1 MKLYSRED
9 AIRDLQHISFTRE
22 EAERTLDAPD
32 KETRRRIH
40 LQVQERCKKEAGK
53 HGHV

>member
-32 KETRRRIH
+32 EETRRRIH
-40 LQVQERCKKEAGK
+40 LQVQKRCKKEARRR
-53 HGHV
+53 